1 MEPLDKVAAGFA
13 AGGVAKLGEYAAEAA
28 RVAGELKGE
37 AEAAAGRYYLRVFE
51 KLQANA
57 GYVEKEAARL
67 GGMLERGALAG
78 LKRDELKRKLNVL
91 RRFLS
96 PEDGEDEADAKDEL

>member
-1 MEPLDKVAAGFA
+1 MEPLDKVVADFVS
-13 AGGVAKLGEYAAEAA
+13 GGIAKLGEFAAEAA
-28 RVAGELKGE
+28 RIVGELKGE
-37 AEAAAGRYYLRVFE
+37 AEAAAGKYYLRVFE

-67 GGMLERGALAG
+67 GGMLEKGALAG

-91 RRFLS
+91 RKFLT
-96 PEDGEDEADAKDEL
+96 PADGEDEADAKDEL

>member
-1 MEPLDKVAAGFA
+1 MEPLDKIVAGFVT
-13 AGGVAKLGEYAAEAA
+13 GGVAKLGEFAAEAA

-37 AEAAAGRYYLRVFE
+37 AETAAGKYYLRVFE
-51 KLQANA
+51 KLQENA

-67 GGMLERGALAG
+67 GGMLEKGTLAA

-91 RRFLS
+91 HKFLT